1 MYVESHGGASDF
13 AYTSFTD
20 YGTEFYPLMKTW
32 KWDEVPFESSL
43 MTRFLDHLTRM
54 MVFLALGLALPVVFL
69 SSLVKF
75 RVVTVGVIVYVAYVC
90 QFVVS
95 LYFE

>member
-1 MYVESHGGASDF
+1 
-13 AYTSFTD
+13 
-20 YGTEFYPLMKTW
+20 MKTW
-32 KWDEVPFESSL
+32 KWDEVPFEPSL
-43 MTRFLDHLTRM
+43 MTKFLDHLTRM
-54 MVFLALGLALPVVFL
+54 IVFLALGLALPVVFL